1 MTTHNPSYPDSP
13 TIKQNENSSGSKK
26 KKKPLETAYFK
37 IEDVIEGKL
46 IPIYN
51 WSSKK
56 KVKCWYFYVYKG
68 VPSPSGIQV
77 KVVHRTNTRTLYYW
91 TIEYSGLEGDA
102 KKAGVPYGVRV
113 TRKPMKKTLPKYI
126 RVLIWRLLRLKRH
139 EIKSSN
145 QEKRHGYQEAAGIAE
160 GVLQRLGILD
170 PRGMRPLAPIRKRHK
185 KGNGEDKQGHD

>member
-1 MTTHNPSYPDSP
+1 MTPNPSCQGSP
-13 TIKQNENSSGSKK
+13 STKQSENSCDLKK

-56 KVKCWYFYVYKG
+56 RVKCWYFYVYKG

-77 KVVHRTNTRTLYYW
+77 KVVHRTPTRTLYYW
-91 TIEYSGLEGDA
+91 TIEYSGIEGDA
-102 KKAGVPYGVRV
+102 KNAGVPYGIRV
-113 TRKPMKKTLPKYI
+113 TRKPFKKKLPKYI

-139 EIKSSN
+139 EIKTSN
-145 QEKRHGYQEAAGIAE
+145 QENGHGYKEKAHGIAQA
-160 GVLQRLGILD
+160 VLRRFGIAD
-170 PRGMRPLAPIRKRHK
+170 PRGMRPLAPIRKRPK
-185 KGNGEDKQGHD
+185 KGDGNNR